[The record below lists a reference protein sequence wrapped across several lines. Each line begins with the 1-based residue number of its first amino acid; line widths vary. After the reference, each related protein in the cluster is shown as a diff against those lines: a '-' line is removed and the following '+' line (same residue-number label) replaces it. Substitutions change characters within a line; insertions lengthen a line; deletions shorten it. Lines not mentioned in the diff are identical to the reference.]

1 MPAPVPPLTH
11 LLHKLAP
18 DAGLLPD
25 AELLRRFVEH
35 RDEAAF
41 ELLLWRHGALVWGVC
56 RRAAPDRSSAE
67 DAFQAA
73 ALALARNAGAIRRAP
88 SAAGWLYRV
97 AYRAALRT
105 R

>member
-41 ELLLWRHGALVWGVC
+41 EVLLWRHGTLIWGVC
-56 RRAAPDRSSAE
+56 RRVAPDRARAE
-67 DAFQAA
+67 DAFQAV
-73 ALALARNAGAIRRAP
+73 ALALARHAGYIRRAP
-88 SAAGWLYRV
+88 VAGWLYRV
-97 AYRAALRT
+97 AYRAAL
-105 R
+105 